1 MPRRVVVLSGPVAS
15 GKSTLAQSLVDRF
28 HFVRVRTHELIRTLK
43 PEVPLERKPLQDAG
57 EALDR
62 DTGGT
67 WLSRGLEARLAQE
80 AEGVSVVVDS
90 VRIKGQIDAVRDA
103 YGPIVTHVHLTASV
117 EDLAE
122 RYRTRR
128 SDLGEFPSYDAVR
141 ADPTEAQVESLH
153 SFADVVIDTVRSSPE
168 DVFARVASRLRL
180 YGAGVTQL
188 VDIVVG
194 GQYGSEGKG
203 HIVSYLAPEYDVL
216 VRVGGPNAGHTV
228 YAVPDKEVFHH
239 LPSGSTRAPNALLVI
254 GPGAALWLPELQA
267 EVTRHEIEAGR
278 LKIDPQAILIEP
290 IDREREAALRK
301 AIASTAQGVGQAAVR
316 KILRTDAQPPVRLAR
331 DEEAL
336 RPYIRPTAEVLDDAY
351 AENRKILLEGT
362 QGALLSIHHGSYP
375 HVTSRDTTASGAL
388 AEAGIPPAR
397 VRKTVM
403 VCRTYPIRVGG
414 PSGPMGSELS
424 WKDIADRSE
433 IALAELESTEI
444 TTTTKTQRRVSEFS
458 WSDIRRAAALNGPTD
473 LALTFTDYLSSTN
486 KDARRFEQLHSDT
499 IRFIEEL
506 ERVATAPVSLIAT
519 RFHYRSIIDRRQWR

>member
-1 MPRRVVVLSGPVAS
+1 VA
-15 GKSTLAQSLVDRF
+15 G
-28 HFVRVRTHELIRTLK
+28 
-43 PEVPLERKPLQDAG
+43 
-57 EALDR
+57 
-62 DTGGT
+62 
-67 WLSRGLEARLAQE
+67 
-80 AEGVSVVVDS
+80 
-90 VRIKGQIDAVRDA
+90 
-103 YGPIVTHVHLTASV
+103 
-117 EDLAE
+117 
-122 RYRTRR
+122 
-128 SDLGEFPSYDAVR
+128 
-141 ADPTEAQVESLH
+141 
-153 SFADVVIDTVRSSPE
+153 
-168 DVFARVASRLRL
+168 RLRL

-239 LPSGSTRAPNALLVI
+239 LPSGSTRAPHALLVI

-267 EVTRHEIEAGR
+267 EVTRHEIEPGR

-290 IDREREAALRK
+290 VDREREAALRK

-316 KILRTDAQPPVRLAR
+316 KILRTDADPPVRLAR

-336 RPYIRPTAEVLDDAY
+336 RPYIQPTAEILDDAY
-351 AENRKILLEGT
+351 AENRRILLEGT

-414 PSGPMGSELS
+414 PSGPMGTELS
-424 WKDIADRSE
+424 WKDVADRSE

-444 TTTTKTQRRVSEFS
+444 TTTTRTQRRVSEFS
-458 WSDIRRAAALNGPTD
+458 WSDIRRASALNGPTD
-473 LALTFTDYLSSTN
+473 LALTFTDYLNIIN
-486 KDARRFEQLHSDT
+486 KDARRFEQLHGDT

-506 ERVATAPVSLIAT
+506 EQVAAAPVSLIAT
-519 RFHYRSIIDRRQWR
+519 RFHYRSIIDRRRWH